1 MRSSTIWTTAWNL
14 TDLSLYYHTQHNRR
28 VRTLDIKKIDFS
40 KIGDEIIHV
49 NLDDKKEQDMKD
61 IMPKL

>member
-1 MRSSTIWTTAWNL
+1 MEWGSF
-14 TDLSLYYHTQHNRR
+14 DLHSR
-28 VRTLDIKKIDFS
+28 VAILDIKKIDFS

-49 NLDDKKEQDMKD
+49 NLDDKKEEDMKD